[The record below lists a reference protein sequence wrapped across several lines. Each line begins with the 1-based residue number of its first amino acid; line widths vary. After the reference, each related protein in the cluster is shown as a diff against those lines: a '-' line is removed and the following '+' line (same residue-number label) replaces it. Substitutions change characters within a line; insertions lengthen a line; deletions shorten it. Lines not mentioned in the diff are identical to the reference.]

1 MTTTRSDVPAQ
12 RTPHGQR
19 GLEATSLT
27 QVRRD
32 AMAVCPSCS
41 GTRLTTI
48 AMTLTDGSP
57 VEFTSCHTCEHRSW
71 VQNGA
76 ALEIDTVLA
85 KAKKHKP

>member
-1 MTTTRSDVPAQ
+1 MPTTRGDVPTQ
-12 RTPHGQR
+12 RTPHGHR

-27 QVRRD
+27 QIRRES
-32 AMAVCPSCS
+32 MAICPSCN
-41 GTRLTTI
+41 GNRITTI

-76 ALEIDTVLA
+76 PLEIGVVLA
-85 KAKKHKP
+85 KAKKSKA